1 LLIWLAITATLS
13 FICLRELGLLR
24 MLGRTPRAE
33 RVKIKIKR
41 FMIASQEDGLV

>member
-1 LLIWLAITATLS
+1 
-13 FICLRELGLLR
+13 

-41 FMIASQEDGLV
+41 FMIASQEDGLVVVQRRGASTAMRLVWRG